1 MTGSIVDG
9 PVVVMALL
17 RQLRGTEARSTAS
30 TVPGNERPMYHLSL
44 LGNHGDHETSS
55 NPRVPIPNGCG
66 APTSAAEIVF
76 FIALARGYCLHRSAM
91 KLHEALQQ
99 LCVQANRTWTRPLLH
114 PNASAPRCWLFKSY
128 VELMLPAL
136 IVMTDIRRTQ
146 AEPTFET
153 SGPPSIGTVVFE
165 PT

>member
-1 MTGSIVDG
+1 MKDLCITSLFLVTTATTTF
-9 PVVVMALL
+9 PVTQEYQSLTVVVP
-17 RQLRGTEARSTAS
+17 QLQPPKE
-30 TVPGNERPMYHLSL
+30 
-44 LGNHGDHETSS
+44 
-55 NPRVPIPNGCG
+55 
-66 APTSAAEIVF
+66 F
-76 FIALARGYCLHRSAM
+76 FLIALARGCYLHRSAM